1 VAYDSIRL
9 TAYEPGRAAAS
20 FVQQWYGLVFP
31 ARWRKL
37 LLEYWKLGKRNP
49 DRREHV
55 PIRHLNDV
63 IRAVA
68 PDLVTVARGASVH
81 DSQPWI
87 YARQP
92 FPIPLLRQMV
102 LAWIRG
108 LHPETEFLAATTEF
122 VEALDFDE
130 LCWDPVTV
138 DLLGHQLNAGGT
150 AEPDGRLYQLLPDE
164 LARRALELE
173 PYSFEDVHLSFRI
186 APSTR
191 GAELISWPPREHLDD
206 DGTWKFSLVIS
217 LTVQTVPFGEDF
229 RVHVRTGVRRWC
241 TNGPASI
248 PYRRAVSAYLLT
260 SSPWLQGGPNTA
272 RFAVSSLCRGDT
284 PGTYE
289 WTRGGPEG
297 MLRQLSFAQHF
308 PEPQDLQAA
317 PGGWIDGLS
326 GVTAGVVYSTH
337 MGEHGVGAGLMP
349 RDRAPL
355 SDWVARAFEPYLRRV
370 PDHRPSAYPVV
381 PRNLAK
387 KPTGKTAEE
396 KEQSKAQILRLQQRA
411 RREGLAR
418 ILEGEPLETEVIW
431 QDSRTRDGLLAQL
444 AEALGLVNADST
456 DTEPR
461 VWRTDE
467 LTIHVSLEQAGA
479 MAAPLSFPGPQP
491 RRKDLHHAIS
501 QRRRQAADHFSS
513 SNRPAA
519 HLTLI
524 EIGHPQDFGPLTD
537 PKFALRLGCADSG
550 RLTQFINTPS
560 SKRKTATQSSIAHR
574 AQQSWLDGFRQLGL
588 SIVPEPSLDGL
599 PANLHH
605 IALWLVKRRADG
617 PTGRRRMT
625 PVAVRTGPSGAIS
638 GWDMDAGEW
647 VPYRHML
654 LRLARHAEIP
664 GEEEADTAE
673 ESGNARAWA
682 PDLEEQRAITAQFI
696 KTLLYSLRGEQVLL
710 MTHAQ
715 NSRNR
720 WPALLNGNLRRDTL
734 QFGASAAQGIGL
746 YSEGLR
752 HVRIRD
758 HAMDETPQ
766 WYAPAQKNADQAA
779 ATDHFGIAGGLW
791 LNPHAGDDCGT
802 FISTASKASTA
813 KNAAVDAS
821 KISPRENLKGNT
833 VIDTGQ
839 NASNPGI
846 IELTVAGC
854 NPAPEII
861 ATSAG
866 DPELWA
872 ALVHQF
878 RRAPDYRDTL
888 ALPLQMHL
896 AKLAEEYVL
905 PHDSSDAGHQ
915 ISSTED
921 DRLDLGELDS
931 SEDQHLA
938 QDES

>member
-1 VAYDSIRL
+1 
-9 TAYEPGRAAAS
+9 
-20 FVQQWYGLVFP
+20 
-31 ARWRKL
+31 
-37 LLEYWKLGKRNP
+37 
-49 DRREHV
+49 
-55 PIRHLNDV
+55 
-63 IRAVA
+63 
-68 PDLVTVARGASVH
+68 
-81 DSQPWI
+81 
-87 YARQP
+87 
-92 FPIPLLRQMV
+92 
-102 LAWIRG
+102 
-108 LHPETEFLAATTEF
+108 
-122 VEALDFDE
+122 
-130 LCWDPVTV
+130 
-138 DLLGHQLNAGGT
+138 
-150 AEPDGRLYQLLPDE
+150 
-164 LARRALELE
+164 
-173 PYSFEDVHLSFRI
+173 
-186 APSTR
+186 
-191 GAELISWPPREHLDD
+191 
-206 DGTWKFSLVIS
+206 
-217 LTVQTVPFGEDF
+217 
-229 RVHVRTGVRRWC
+229 
-241 TNGPASI
+241 
-248 PYRRAVSAYLLT
+248 
-260 SSPWLQGGPNTA
+260 
-272 RFAVSSLCRGDT
+272 
-284 PGTYE
+284 
-289 WTRGGPEG
+289 
-297 MLRQLSFAQHF
+297 
-308 PEPQDLQAA
+308 
-317 PGGWIDGLS
+317 
-326 GVTAGVVYSTH
+326 
-337 MGEHGVGAGLMP
+337 
-349 RDRAPL
+349 
-355 SDWVARAFEPYLRRV
+355 V

-617 PTGRRRMT
+617 PTGRRR
-625 PVAVRTGPSGAIS
+625 
-638 GWDMDAGEW
+638 
-647 VPYRHML
+647 
-654 LRLARHAEIP
+654 
-664 GEEEADTAE
+664 TAE

-779 ATDHFGIAGGLW
+779 ATDHFGIAGGLGSTHT
-791 LNPHAGDDCGT
+791 PGT
-802 FISTASKASTA
+802 I
-813 KNAAVDAS
+813 AARS
-821 KISPRENLKGNT
+821 S
-833 VIDTGQ
+833 
-839 NASNPGI
+839 
-846 IELTVAGC
+846 
-854 NPAPEII
+854 AP
-861 ATSAG
+861 
-866 DPELWA
+866 PP
-872 ALVHQF
+872 
-878 RRAPDYRDTL
+878 RRAQRRTQPSTHPRSLPGRISRATPSLIL
-888 ALPLQMHL
+888 ARTPQTQ
-896 AKLAEEYVL
+896 E
-905 PHDSSDAGHQ
+905 SSN
-915 ISSTED
+915 
-921 DRLDLGELDS
+921 
-931 SEDQHLA
+931 
-938 QDES
+938 